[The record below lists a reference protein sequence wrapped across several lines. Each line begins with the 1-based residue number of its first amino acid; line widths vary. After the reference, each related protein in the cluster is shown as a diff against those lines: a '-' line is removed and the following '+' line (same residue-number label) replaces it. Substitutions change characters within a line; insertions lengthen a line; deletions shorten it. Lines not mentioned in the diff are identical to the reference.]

1 MKFTITFTALFF
13 IPLFVVAQ
21 INFNV
26 LEPASVSGD
35 YDLTWGMPE
44 NGWGC
49 PDFNVPNTYV
59 QDTLMLVEDGT
70 LGINDLGN
78 PISQEGCYTLTN
90 DLSGKIAVCWR
101 NSCYFHDK
109 AINAQNAGAK
119 AIIIISKD
127 DELVELGVQP
137 PAGPDIIIPVT
148 YIKFDDGMAIVE
160 AMQNG
165 PVVVFIGNGNAG
177 ISSADADQSKLYPNP
192 AQDEFIFTWPQSAG
206 IHGIEL
212 HNAEGRLM
220 RKMQASSTSQTIDV
234 RNLSNGVYILS
245 GQGEHGT
252 LKKRVV
258 VKH

>member
-1 MKFTITFTALFF
+1 MKITITFTILFS
-13 IPLFVVAQ
+13 IPLFGFTQ

-26 LEPASVSGD
+26 LEPTSVSGD
-35 YDLTWGMPE
+35 YDFTWGMPE

-49 PDFNVPNTYV
+49 PDFNIPNTYV

-70 LGINDLGN
+70 PGINDQGN
-78 PISQEGCYTLTN
+78 PISQEGCYPLTN

-101 NSCYFHDK
+101 NSCYWYDK
-109 AINAQNAGAK
+109 ALNAQNAGAK
-119 AIIIISKD
+119 ALIIISRD

-137 PAGPDIIIPVT
+137 PAGPDIIIPIT
-148 YIKFDDGMAIVE
+148 YIRFDDGMDIVE

-177 ISSADADQSKLYPNP
+177 MIWADTEQSKLYPNP

-206 IHGIEL
+206 ICSIEL
-212 HNAEGRLM
+212 HNLEGKLM
-220 RKMQASSTSQTIDV
+220 QKMQASSTSQTIDV

-258 VKH
+258 VRH